1 MPLPAFGGDFLKGG
15 NMKKNKFEKE
25 ETLIGFILPSNW
37 DNDDNVTGI
46 SISTDD
52 DEYMVENNK
61 LGEELFDFLDEDVR
75 VTGLVTDEKD
85 GTKRITISDYEILE
99 LADEEESLDYGDEED
114 EYRYDEDDIDEE
126 DNEE

>member
-1 MPLPAFGGDFLKGG
+1 
-15 NMKKNKFEKE
+15 MKRNKFEKE
-25 ETLIGFILPSNW
+25 ETLVGFILPSNW
-37 DNDDNVTGI
+37 DNDDNVIGI

-75 VTGLVTDEKD
+75 VTGMVTDEKD
-85 GTKRITISDYEILE
+85 GTKHITISDYEILE

-114 EYRYDEDDIDEE
+114 EYRYDEDDLDEEE